1 MGERMKQL
9 WNDYMKDTVII
20 YSTPNCHYCTMAK
33 NLAEQRGCSVEY
45 KVFGKDFQKEDM
57 LENFPGAR
65 TFPQIIFNGQKIGG
79 YTSLVEMLTNEV

>member
-1 MGERMKQL
+1 
-9 WNDYMKDTVII
+9 MKDTVII

-45 KVFGKDFQKEDM
+45 KVFGTDFQKEDM
-57 LENFPGAR
+57 FETFPGAR

>member
-1 MGERMKQL
+1 MKAL

-57 LENFPGAR
+57 FETFPGAR
-65 TFPQIIFNGQKIGG
+65 TFPQIILNGEKIGG
-79 YTSLVEMLTNEV
+79 YTSLVEMLTDEV

>member
-1 MGERMKQL
+1 MKAL

-57 LENFPGAR
+57 FETFLGAR

>member
-1 MGERMKQL
+1 VKQL

-57 LENFPGAR
+57 LETFPGAR
-65 TFPQIIFNGQKIGG
+65 TFPQIILNGQKIGG
-79 YTSLVEMLTNEV
+79 YTALVEMLTNEV

>member
-1 MGERMKQL
+1 MKAL

-57 LENFPGAR
+57 FENL
-65 TFPQIIFNGQKIGG
+65 
-79 YTSLVEMLTNEV
+79 SLIHI

>member
-1 MGERMKQL
+1 MKQL

-65 TFPQIIFNGQKIGG
+65 TFPQIILNGQKIGG
-79 YTSLVEMLTNEV
+79 YTALVEMLTNEV

>member
-1 MGERMKQL
+1 MKQL
-9 WNDYMKDTVII
+9 WNDYMKNIVVI

-57 LENFPGAR
+57 FETFPGAR
-65 TFPQIIFNGQKIGG
+65 TFPQIILNGEKIGG
-79 YTSLVEMLTNEV
+79 YTSLVEMLTDEV

>member
-1 MGERMKQL
+1 MKAL

-57 LENFPGAR
+57 FETFPGAR
-65 TFPQIIFNGQKIGG
+65 TFPQIILNGEKIGG
-79 YTSLVEMLTNEV
+79 YTSLVEMFTNEE

>member
-1 MGERMKQL
+1 MGERMKQI
-9 WNDYMKDTVII
+9 WNDYMENTVII

-57 LENFPGAR
+57 FETFPGAR

-79 YTSLVEMLTNEV
+79 YTSLVEMLTNEE

>member
-1 MGERMKQL
+1 MKAL

>member
-1 MGERMKQL
+1 MKAL

-65 TFPQIIFNGQKIGG
+65 TFPQIILNGQKIGG
-79 YTSLVEMLTNEV
+79 YTALVEMLTNEV

>member
-1 MGERMKQL
+1 MKAL

-45 KVFGKDFQKEDM
+45 KIFGKDFQKEDM
-57 LENFPGAR
+57 FETFPGAR
-65 TFPQIIFNGQKIGG
+65 TFPQIILNGEKIGG
-79 YTSLVEMLTNEV
+79 YTSLVEMLTDEV

>member
-1 MGERMKQL
+1 MKAL

-57 LENFPGAR
+57 FENFPGAR

>member
-1 MGERMKQL
+1 VKQL

-65 TFPQIIFNGQKIGG
+65 TFPQIILNGQKIGG
-79 YTSLVEMLTNEV
+79 YTALVEMLTNEV

>member
-1 MGERMKQL
+1 MKEL
-9 WNDYMKDTVII
+9 WNDYMKNTVVI
-20 YSTPNCHYCTMAK
+20 YSTPSCTYCTMAK

-65 TFPQIIFNGQKIGG
+65 TFPQIILNGQKIGG
-79 YTSLVEMLTNEV
+79 YTALVEMLTNEV